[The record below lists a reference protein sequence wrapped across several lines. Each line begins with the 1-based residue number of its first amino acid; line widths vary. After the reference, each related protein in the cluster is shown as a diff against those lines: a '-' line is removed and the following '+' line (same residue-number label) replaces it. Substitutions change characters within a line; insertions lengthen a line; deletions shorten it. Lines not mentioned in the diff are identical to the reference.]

1 MKKNREEVSGD
12 GALFI
17 VILAA
22 VVIVVI
28 LSGGIAIDGF
38 TTPYDNDIFDSITP
52 Q

>member
-17 VILAA
+17 VILVA

-28 LSGGIAIDGF
+28 LSGGITIDGF
-38 TTPYDNDIFDSITP
+38 ATPYDNDILDSITP